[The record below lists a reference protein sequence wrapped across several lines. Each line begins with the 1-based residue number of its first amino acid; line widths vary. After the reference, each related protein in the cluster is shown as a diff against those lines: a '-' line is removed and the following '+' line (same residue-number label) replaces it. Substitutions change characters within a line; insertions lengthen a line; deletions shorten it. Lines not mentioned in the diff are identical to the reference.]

1 MTYFNVTKGNAV
13 QFFDVLNY
21 KAISTTEDV

>member
-1 MTYFNVTKGNAV
+1 MTYFCVTKRNAV

-21 KAISTTEDV
+21 KAISTIEDV